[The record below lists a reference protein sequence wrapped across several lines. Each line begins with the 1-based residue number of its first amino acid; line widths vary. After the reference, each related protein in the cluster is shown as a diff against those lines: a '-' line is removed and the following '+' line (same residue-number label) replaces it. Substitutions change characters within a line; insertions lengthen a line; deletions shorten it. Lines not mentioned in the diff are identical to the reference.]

1 MKKNLIA
8 AAPWMMACAFFA
20 ISTWL
25 MLKAGLAI
33 GQNPDAIAPS
43 LLKVFGYGVAIL
55 CLIPVYAH
63 LLVRINH
70 RKVRN
75 KYNTCLNNNDVA
87 DIG

>member
-43 LLKVFGYGVAIL
+43 LLKVFGYSVAIL

-63 LLVRINH
+63 LFG
-70 RKVRN
+70 KDQSQ
-75 KYNTCLNNNDVA
+75 KGA
-87 DIG
+87 E